1 MFCDAL
7 IFIGVA
13 GEIKFGNLAKS
24 IGDLRIAEFNT
35 RTEEAQLKSLSL
47 ELRLAELLAP
57 RNLTEQQMAL
67 MVETLKKFEGTPF
80 DLSLSYSPEG
90 ARLLQ
95 QILSTLKAAGW
106 SPKDRES
113 GLIIR
118 FPDTPIVGQI
128 VSENIIIK
136 VSPQKLKD
144 WEQPTLAPAN
154 ALIAAGMKVEAVEG
168 YEPEDDDN
176 AIHIRIGVKT

>member
-1 MFCDAL
+1 M
-7 IFIGVA
+7 
-13 GEIKFGNLAKS
+13 
-24 IGDLRIAEFNT
+24 
-35 RTEEAQLKSLSL
+35 
-47 ELRLAELLAP
+47 
-57 RNLTEQQMAL
+57 
-67 MVETLKKFEGTPF
+67 
-80 DLSLSYSPEG
+80 
-90 ARLLQ
+90 Q

-106 SPKDRES
+106 SPEDRES

-144 WEQPTLAPAN
+144 WEQPTLALAN
-154 ALIAAGMKVEAVEG
+154 ALIATGMKVEAVEG